1 MIKTRNL
8 MKYCITLLLCVT
20 LLGVSCP
27 MTAFA
32 AGEPSNGSY
41 KIKCV
46 GTGQYLSVFDGG
58 IILNSSTGTTFKI
71 EDTESSPSV
80 AWFAISNGDKAL
92 SFDNKDASAS
102 LPFLI
107 PGSVDYGQSNYSQY
121 CQQRFKFGLTRSGY
135 NIRSIA
141 FGNNTDNR
149 VLTVENGTL
158 CLRKAN
164 GSLNQV
170 FVLEQQ

>member
-20 LLGVSCP
+20 LLAISCP
-27 MTAFA
+27 MTALA

-46 GTGQYLSVFDGG
+46 GTGQYLSVVDGG
-58 IILNSSTGTTFKI
+58 IVLNSSTGTTFKI
-71 EDTESSPSV
+71 EDTEPSPSV
-80 AWFAISNGDKAL
+80 AWFAISNGDRAIT
-92 SFDNKDASAS
+92 FDSKDGSAF
-102 LPFLI
+102 LPYLI
-107 PGSVDYGQSNYSQY
+107 PGSVDYGQSNYFQY
-121 CQQRFKFGLTRSGY
+121 TIQRFKFGQTKSGY
-135 NIRSIA
+135 NIHSVA
-141 FGNNTDNR
+141 FGDNTDKR
-149 VLTVENGTL
+149 VITVENGTL

-170 FVLEQQ
+170 FVLEKQ